1 MTEDD
6 ILGLEKQRY
15 AAMLKGDAAALEALF
30 DDALTYTHSS
40 GVVDTKDSYLAGMRD
55 KVWEYKEITREN
67 ERVVIRGGCGLVF
80 CRLRIDLNVSGTPRK
95 VDSNALAVW
104 VETGGARRL
113 VAVHSAGVPA

>member
-104 VETGGARRL
+104 VETGGATRL

>member
-40 GVVDTKDSYLAGMRD
+40 GVVDTKDSYIAGMRG

-80 CRLRIDLNVSGTPRK
+80 CRLKMDLSVRGTARK

-104 VETGGARRL
+104 VETGGATRL